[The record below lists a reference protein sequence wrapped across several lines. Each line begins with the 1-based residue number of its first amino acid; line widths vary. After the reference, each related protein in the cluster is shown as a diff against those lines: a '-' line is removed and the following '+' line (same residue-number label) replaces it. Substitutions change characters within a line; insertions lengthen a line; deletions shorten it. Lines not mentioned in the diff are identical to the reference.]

1 MGIKL
6 IKKERLTKREKGL
19 KNMHLKG
26 KRDQVVGRYE
36 SRVSS
41 EEHKD
46 AAVNR
51 PANFHIIDNS
61 TDCICQNSYKMFFS
75 CKKEGR
81 TKQEARKL
89 RVYF

>member
-6 IKKERLTKREKGL
+6 IKKERLTKREKGM
-19 KNMHLKG
+19 KSMHLKG
-26 KRDQVVGRYE
+26 IRDQVVGRHE

-41 EEHKD
+41 QEHND

-51 PANFHIIDNS
+51 LANFHIIDNS

-75 CKKEGR
+75 SKKTGR
-81 TKQEARKL
+81 TQQEARKL
-89 RVYF
+89 RVYL